1 MAVFNESTSMIFI
14 FFYNL
19 NSEIKN
25 IITLNINKIMDA
37 AIILLKSH
45 YRVNK
50 YEITINNDI
59 IPADSIYYD
68 I

>member
-1 MAVFNESTSMIFI
+1 MIFF

>member
-1 MAVFNESTSMIFI
+1 
-14 FFYNL
+14 
-19 NSEIKN
+19 
-25 IITLNINKIMDA
+25 MDA